1 MKMYEVLELQQLYN
15 SIFNIKLSLKTA
27 YKFARLMKRVE
38 SELEFYNQKFQE
50 IVQEYAEK
58 DENGQYKIID
68 NGQSIAIIPG
78 KESECNAKLFELRN
92 LEVVIDDIKFTI
104 DELEKI
110 DISIENLMCIMSLI
124 ED

>member
-1 MKMYEVLELQQLYN
+1 LP
-15 SIFNIKLSLKTA
+15 LKTA
-27 YKFARLMKRVE
+27 YKFTRLIKRAEV
-38 SELEFYNQKFQE
+38 ELEFYNERFQE
-50 IVQEYAEK
+50 IVKEYAEK

-78 KESECNAKLFELRN
+78 KESECNAKLLELRN

-110 DISIENLMCIMSLI
+110 DISIENLMCIMPLI